1 MWVLG
6 VVGCLGFVLWVGWVV
21 SLYTPCILR
30 GALRFLIKNLLLIK
44 KKKKKRREF
53 RVGKKR
59 NELKTCLVSHPG
71 MRMP

>member
-21 SLYTPCILR
+21 SLYTLCILR

-44 KKKKKRREF
+44 KKKKREE
-53 RVGKKR
+53 RISCGEEEK
-59 NELKTCLVSHPG
+59 
-71 MRMP
+71 